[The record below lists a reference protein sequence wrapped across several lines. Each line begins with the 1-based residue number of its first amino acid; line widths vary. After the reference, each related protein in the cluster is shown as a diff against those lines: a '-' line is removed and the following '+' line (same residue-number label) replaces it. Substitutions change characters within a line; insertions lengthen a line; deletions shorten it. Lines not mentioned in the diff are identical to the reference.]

1 MKRYALLILTLLL
14 IAPMVSFVE
23 PHSNLKDLNHQ
34 SRTISFSDLMIS
46 EDAWV
51 NSLSS
56 AADFNCAIQQIGAVL
71 CWGQGGDG
79 QLGTGL
85 DAEESS
91 PALTETLGFD
101 RTATHISAGTDHVCA
116 ILDNGDV
123 SCWGSNSYGQLGTGD
138 TTNYNTPTLTD
149 GFGIGRTA
157 IAISSGGQHSCVI
170 LDNGSVSCWGYGDY
184 GQLGDG
190 MDELYR
196 SSPSLI
202 SSLGIGRTAVAI
214 SAGNLHTCAIL
225 DNGSVSCWGATEQ
238 IGNGDWLDRNTP
250 TLTNSFGIGRTAV
263 AISAGYAHTCV
274 ILDNGSVSCWGHG
287 SSGRLGNGASM

>member
-46 EDAWV
+46 EDALV

-56 AADFNCAIQQIGAVL
+56 STDFNCAIQQIGEVL

-101 RTATHISAGTDHVCA
+101 RTATYISAGTDHVCA

-123 SCWGSNSYGQLGTGD
+123 
-138 TTNYNTPTLTD
+138 
-149 GFGIGRTA
+149 
-157 IAISSGGQHSCVI
+157 
-170 LDNGSVSCWGYGDY
+170 
-184 GQLGDG
+184 
-190 MDELYR
+190 
-196 SSPSLI
+196 
-202 SSLGIGRTAVAI
+202 
-214 SAGNLHTCAIL
+214 
-225 DNGSVSCWGATEQ
+225 
-238 IGNGDWLDRNTP
+238 
-250 TLTNSFGIGRTAV
+250 
-263 AISAGYAHTCV
+263 
-274 ILDNGSVSCWGHG
+274 
-287 SSGRLGNGASM
+287 